1 MSGLI
6 IWYLLMFGRRT
17 RLLLLLHID
26 VVVLSVETQ
35 LAVRVSLDLDLL
47 FKLIHLVLEIFLVTV
62 LKQDHIFG
70 VLTYGSI
77 DWLVDETWLLEH

>member
-6 IWYLLMFGRRT
+6 IWYLLVFGRRT
-17 RLLLLLHID
+17 RLLLLLHVD
-26 VVVLSVETQ
+26 VIVLSVETQ

-62 LKQDHIFG
+62 LKQDHIFS

-77 DWLVDETWLLEH
+77 NWLVDETWLLEH